1 MAKNNEKFR
10 WLARTAMALVAII
23 VAAAVAWGVLKERV
37 NNNKA
42 RIIVVE
48 ENIKSIPATGL
59 RLNTIEGSVNR
70 IKETDLPNIVGDI
83 EYHDDRLYEQEKE
96 VFGLKKEVGY
106 LGEKVDRNYEVQE
119 QILSEIKE
127 LRK

>member
-10 WLARTAMALVAII
+10 WFMKTMITLAVIV
-23 VAAAVAWGVLKERV
+23 VAAAIAWGVLKERV

-42 RIIVVE
+42 RIIAIE
-48 ENIKSIPATGL
+48 EI
-59 RLNTIEGSVNR
+59 
-70 IKETDLPNIVGDI
+70 DLPNVEGDI

>member
-10 WLARTAMALVAII
+10 WLVKTAIALVVII
-23 VAAAVAWGVLKERV
+23 AATAVAWGVLKERV

-42 RIIVVE
+42 RIIAIE
-48 ENIKSIPATGL
+48 EI
-59 RLNTIEGSVNR
+59 
-70 IKETDLPNIVGDI
+70 DLPNIEGDM